1 MDFIKKSPW
10 IYHLNT
16 GGCNGCDLEVIA
28 CLTPRFDIERFGCV
42 MKGSPRHA
50 DILLVSGIVT
60 RKTLDR
66 VKRVY
71 AQMPKKK
78 IVIALGS
85 CGITGGIFKE
95 GYNEAGPIDRIIPV
109 DMYIPGCPPRPEAII
124 YGIKKALERLE

>member
-10 IYHLNT
+10 LYHLNT
-16 GGCNGCDLEVIA
+16 GGCNGCDLEILA
-28 CLTPRFDIERFGCV
+28 CLTPKFDVERLGCV
-42 MKGSPRHA
+42 LKGSPRHA

-60 RKTLDR
+60 KKSLER

-85 CGITGGIFKE
+85 CGATGGIFKE
-95 GYNEAGPIDRIIPV
+95 GYNTAGPIDKIMPV
-109 DMYIPGCPPRPEAII
+109 DMYIPGCPPRPQAII
-124 YGIKKALERLE
+124 YGIKKALERL